1 MPFLAFPSRR
11 RLSLRVHSFP
21 ASVRTNSSR
30 GGWCGNFPDL
40 AKSINAL
47 FIEASALDGTNVA
60 EAFETIAK
68 QISKQHAFVNPCPL
82 SVRAARSLTLGTIVL
97 TTCSA
102 AGAKPKEDNVKK
114 INLGDV
120 SPRGGGAAA
129 AGQKKGFA
137 RFCLV

>member
-11 RLSLRVHSFP
+11 RLSLRVHSSP
-21 ASVRTNSSR
+21 AFVRTNSSR

-82 SVRAARSLTLGTIVL
+82 SPCCAVADSLVL
-97 TTCSA
+97 TTYSA

-120 SPRGGGAAA
+120 SPRGGGGAAA